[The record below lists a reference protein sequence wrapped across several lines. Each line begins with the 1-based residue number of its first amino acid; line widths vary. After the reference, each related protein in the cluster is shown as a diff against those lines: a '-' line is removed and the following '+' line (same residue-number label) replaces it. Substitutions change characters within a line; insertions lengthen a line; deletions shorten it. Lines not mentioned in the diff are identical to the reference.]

1 MKILKRGLTG
11 LLVLIFLSLNLPK
24 GAFCE
29 GSSPFPKA
37 GQKTITRHEP
47 KIMATPEKD
56 IPMVPVGEKDKKG
69 KTHHYLWLG
78 LGAAVVLGLVAA
90 GGGGGGGGG
99 GGDTPTQTTGNIS
112 VGW

>member
-1 MKILKRGLTG
+1 MKLLKRGLTG
-11 LLVLIFLSLNLPK
+11 LLVLIFLALNLPR

-29 GSSPFPKA
+29 QSLLFAKA
-37 GQKTITRHEP
+37 DKKSITRYEP

-56 IPMVPVGEKDKKG
+56 IPMIQVEEKQKKS
-69 KTHHYLWLG
+69 KKHYLWLG

-99 GGDTPTQTTGNIS
+99 DTPPAETTGDIS